1 MKNWLAITVGMTSLL
16 LTDSV
21 LAQNGNMMNGAMSGA
36 GWMGGY
42 AGARGPILLLVAVG
56 LVVWIVQRK
65 GK

>member
-1 MKNWLAITVGMTSLL
+1 MKNLLAKVIGMMALL
-16 LTDSV
+16 VTGSAF
-21 LAQNGNMMNGAMSGA
+21 AQYGNMMSGGGSGA

-42 AGARGPILLLVAVG
+42 GGAWGPILLLIVVG